1 MNFLRD
7 RALSQSASDLIRFDA
22 DSIRQVVS
30 SRRLTNPDVW
40 LADPDAYEKNGR
52 VLRDSESPRMLA
64 YSTSDHVLYATDG
77 CNSCARR
84 VRMNLERLPAG
95 ELEEFAQNNDLRP
108 ELLERLIAMIGQ
120 GNSETEAPEADCPV
134 QAPLA
139 EVSFLRA

>member
-64 YSTSDHVLYATDG
+64 YSTKDHVLYATDG
-77 CNSCARR
+77 CNSCARQ
-84 VRMNLERLPAG
+84 VRAGLKVLPGA
-95 ELEEFAQNNDLRP
+95 ELRQFAEANELRMD
-108 ELLERLIAMIGQ
+108 LLEGLVQLI
-120 GNSETEAPEADCPV
+120 D
-134 QAPLA
+134 PL
-139 EVSFLRA
+139 